1 MQNKEHSKISA
12 GYYIIRGGSAGRERL
27 RLLSRVMHGAT
38 TRLLDRVGIRPGL
51 SYLDMGCGGGD
62 VTMELAR
69 RAGPTSRIVGEDI
82 DTIKLSL
89 AEQESKAQGF
99 PDIVFRCADVYD
111 TPNPS
116 PGPSSG
122 PSWAPLIPE
131 FDFIYV
137 RFLLTHL
144 PKPRTALS
152 RLVERLRPG
161 GVLVVE
167 DIDFSGHLC
176 FPDHPAFRSY
186 HELHIESMHRRGGDP
201 YIGPKLPGML
211 HEAGL
216 CDVEVSIEQPIA
228 ISGEAKLVP
237 AITMENIGE
246 AVLADGLCTKEELA
260 NVIGQLHQL
269 AHDETTLTGMPRI
282 IQTWARL
289 EPKLDLI

>member
-1 MQNKEHSKISA
+1 MPNTEGPTITA

-38 TRLLDRVGIRPGL
+38 TRLLDRVGVRPGM

-62 VTMELAR
+62 VTIELAK
-69 RAGPTSRIVGEDI
+69 RAGPTSQIVGEDI

-99 PDIVFRCADVYD
+99 PDIVFRCADVYG
-111 TPNPS
+111 TPNEAVAAVP
-116 PGPSSG
+116 P
-122 PSWAPLIPE
+122 A

-144 PKPRTALS
+144 PNPRTALS
-152 RLVERLRPG
+152 RLVKRLRPG
-161 GVLVVE
+161 GMLVVE

-176 FPDHPAFRSY
+176 HPEHPAFRSY

-211 HEAGL
+211 KEAGL
-216 CDVEVSIEQPIA
+216 CQIEVNVEQPIG
-228 ISGEAKLVP
+228 ITGEVKLVP

-246 AVLADGLCTKEELA
+246 AILSDGLCTKEELA
-260 NVIGQLHQL
+260 TVIGQLHQL
-269 AHDETTLTGMPRI
+269 AQDETTLTGMPRI
-282 IQTWARL
+282 IQTWARRG
-289 EPKLDLI
+289 PKLGRTEPGTSQ

>member
-1 MQNKEHSKISA
+1 MPKTEAPKITA

-38 TRLLDRVGIRPGL
+38 TRLLDRVGVRPGM

-62 VTMELAR
+62 VTIELAK
-69 RAGPTSRIVGEDI
+69 RAGPTSQIVGEDI
-82 DTIKLSL
+82 DAIKLSL
-89 AEQESKAQGF
+89 AEQESQAQGF
-99 PDIVFRCADVYD
+99 PDIVFRCADVLG
-111 TPNPS
+111 TPNEALATVP
-116 PGPSSG
+116 P
-122 PSWAPLIPE
+122 A

-144 PKPRTALS
+144 PNPRMALS
-152 RLVERLRPG
+152 RLVNRLRPG
-161 GVLVVE
+161 GMLVVE

-176 FPDHPAFRSY
+176 YPEHPAFRSY

-211 HEAGL
+211 QEAGL
-216 CDVEVSIEQPIA
+216 CQIEVNVEQPIG
-228 ISGEAKLVP
+228 ITGEVKLVP

-246 AVLADGLCTKEELA
+246 AVLADGLCSKEELA
-260 NVIGQLHQL
+260 SLVSQLHLL

-289 EPKLDLI
+289 GPKLG

>member
-1 MQNKEHSKISA
+1 MPKAEAPTITA

-38 TRLLDRVGIRPGL
+38 TRLLDRVGVRPGM

-62 VTMELAR
+62 VTIELAK
-69 RAGPTSRIVGEDI
+69 RAGPTSQIVGEDI

-99 PDIVFRCADVYD
+99 PNIVFRCADVYG
-111 TPNPS
+111 TPNEVVAAVP
-116 PGPSSG
+116 P
-122 PSWAPLIPE
+122 A

-144 PKPRTALS
+144 PNPRTALS
-152 RLVERLRPG
+152 RLVKRLRPG
-161 GVLVVE
+161 GMLVVE

-176 FPDHPAFRSY
+176 YPEHPAFRSY

-211 HEAGL
+211 KEAGL
-216 CDVEVSIEQPIA
+216 CQIEVNVEQPIG
-228 ISGEAKLVP
+228 ITGEVKLVP

-246 AVLADGLCTKEELA
+246 AILSDGLCTKEELA
-260 NVIGQLHQL
+260 SLVSQLHLL
-269 AHDETTLTGMPRI
+269 AQDETTLTGMPRI
-282 IQTWARL
+282 IQTCARL
-289 EPKLDLI
+289 GPKLG